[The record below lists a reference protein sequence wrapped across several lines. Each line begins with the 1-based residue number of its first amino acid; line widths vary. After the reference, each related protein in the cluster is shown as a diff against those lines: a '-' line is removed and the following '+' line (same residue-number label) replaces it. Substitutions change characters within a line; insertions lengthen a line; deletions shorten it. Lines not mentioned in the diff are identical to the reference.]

1 MTIIFI
7 AMPAIPNPEV
17 FLDSSYVIALALAT
31 DAHHPIS
38 LELSRQIAARRTKII
53 TTRAVLLEIGNALAK
68 AHSRQACIRLIN
80 ALTISS
86 TTEIVPLTEDLLAQS
101 WELFCQRPDKDW
113 SWTDCIS
120 FVVMKERGLKQAL
133 TSDSHFE
140 QTGYI
145 ALLRQ

>member
-1 MTIIFI
+1 M
-7 AMPAIPNPEV
+7 AAIPNTEV
-17 FLDSSYVIALALAT
+17 FLDSSYVIALAQAT
-31 DAHHPIS
+31 DAFHPVS
-38 LELSRQIAARRTKII
+38 LELSRQITARRSKII

-68 AHSRQACIRLIN
+68 VNSRQACIRLIH
-80 ALTISS
+80 ALTVSS
-86 TTEIVPLTEDLLAQS
+86 TTEVIALTDRLLMQS

-120 FVVMKERGLKQAL
+120 FVAMKERGLQHAL

-140 QTGYI
+140 QAGFV